1 MEMSTVKNVTIGAIV
16 LGAVFY
22 LAYINRDRIKRFI
35 IAEQDERP
43 NRKESQVGDA
53 MAELGQA
60 FLMYADNFQG
70 LYEPIYKASIGAIS
84 QERIRNVL
92 MEWDIRM
99 GNISQAPICLKSWW
113 STVSVGM
120 ESLAREELIDRAQ
133 RIIQMIHMCGI
144 IRDNKKEL
152 VAVDDTNMFY
162 QNDDGVMWSI
172 GQKLRV
178 ESPCWYI
185 QCTPVRVIEK
195 GYCELIN

>member
-1 MEMSTVKNVTIGAIV
+1 MSTVKNVTIGAIV